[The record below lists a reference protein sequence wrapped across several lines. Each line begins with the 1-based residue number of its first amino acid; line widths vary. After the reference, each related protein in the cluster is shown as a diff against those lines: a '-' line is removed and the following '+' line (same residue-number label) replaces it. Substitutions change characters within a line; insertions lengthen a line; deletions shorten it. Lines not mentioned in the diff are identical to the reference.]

1 MGGAVYPNRRRPC
14 HALKDLI
21 PKRLGWNMSFLSTLS
36 LYGLMNIPRVS
47 SCAIDDR
54 FYFLYFCED
63 IMRG

>member
-1 MGGAVYPNRRRPC
+1 
-14 HALKDLI
+14 
-21 PKRLGWNMSFLSTLS
+21 MSFLSTLS